1 MLRTLN
7 KFEEKKVKF
16 YILGNGILDGI
27 YLEEYYL
34 SWGLVDDGEN
44 KFFIK
49 FHESNDNNFILGFEQ
64 YPWTKYQTKFQAIDL
79 QGNMS
84 APISVTSMI
93 KQADPYSLQL
103 GWYTY
108 GNINDTIN
116 IVILGRKLPSEVE
129 KNKIAKDWSAI
140 IELICTR

>member
-7 KFEEKKVKF
+7 KFDEKKVKF
-16 YILGNGILDGI
+16 YILGNGILDVI

-49 FHESNDNNFILGFEQ
+49 FHKSNDNNFILGFEQ

-93 KQADPYSLQL
+93 KQADSNSLQL

-140 IELICTR
+140 IELICSR